1 MSAHIMAMPAQ
12 PGEPRRPLNDP
23 EHVALAA
30 YLAREAGLVFDS
42 SRRGALAAVV
52 ASRLET
58 SGLSDLRTYLTFVSS
73 VEGAEER
80 QRLIDAVTVPET
92 HFFRNPPQMA
102 ALRRRLLPELIRRAT
117 ARRRPLTIWSA
128 GCSTGEEPY
137 SLAMLALSAAESVD
151 ENVSIRVLATDLSS
165 QAVAATKRA
174 RYSGRSLG
182 LVTPEAQARWF
193 VPDGSSY
200 VVKKDV
206 RDLVETRLHN
216 LVVDPFPFDVDEVDL
231 LVCRNVTIYFSRDT
245 TRSLVNSFHRVMAP
259 GGYLLLGHA
268 ETLWQVTDAFSLV
281 SMNDAFAY
289 HKSLASAANGTDHGG
304 RVSRDGADATEL
316 EATPTAQ
323 SSGIRRLRKVPSL
336 ALITNAVLPGPRT
349 NSTALVDATIAADA
363 EGTADETGEVAVPF
377 VSGLE
382 LLAEAREALV
392 TGRYLE
398 AAALASRASEDLPFE
413 VEAYVVEGRAR
424 STIGDDR
431 GALIA
436 LRKAVY
442 LAPDA
447 GHASFLLAAALMAV
461 REFSA
466 AAREYRAAA
475 ATLPRTSASELV
487 DLLDGCSVNELVA
500 HCLRSADEASHLFE
514 LEDVR

>member
-12 PGEPRRPLNDP
+12 PGEPRRPLSDA
-23 EHVALAA
+23 EHVALAG

-42 SRRGALAAVV
+42 SRRGALTAVV
-52 ASRLET
+52 ALRLEA
-58 SGLSDLRTYLTFVSS
+58 SGLSDLRTYLAFVSS
-73 VEGAEER
+73 AEGAEER

-151 ENVSIRVLATDLSS
+151 EDVSIRVLATDLSS

-182 LVTPEAQARWF
+182 LVTPEARVRWF

-216 LVVDPFPFDVDEVDL
+216 LVADPFPFDVDEVDL
-231 LVCRNVTIYFSRDT
+231 LVCRNVTIYFSRET
-245 TRSLVNSFHRVMAP
+245 TRSLVNGFHRVMAP

-289 HKSLASAANGTDHGG
+289 HKSLASATRSADNGAPSVGE
-304 RVSRDGADATEL
+304 GADANRSET
-316 EATPTAQ
+316 TTAPAN
-323 SSGIRRLRKVPSL
+323 GVRRLRKTPSL
-336 ALITNAVLPGPRT
+336 ALITNVVLPGPRAH
-349 NSTALVDATIAADA
+349 SAA
-363 EGTADETGEVAVPF
+363 EVVGTASIRADTPEDPCGEVAIPF

-398 AAALASRASEDLPFE
+398 AAELASRASEDLPFE

-424 STIGDDR
+424 ATMGDDR

-447 GHASFLLAAALMAV
+447 GHARFLLAAALMAV

-487 DLLDGCSVNELVA
+487 DLLDGCSVNELIE
-500 HCLRSADEASHLFE
+500 HCLRSADAASRLFE
-514 LEDVR
+514 LEEVR